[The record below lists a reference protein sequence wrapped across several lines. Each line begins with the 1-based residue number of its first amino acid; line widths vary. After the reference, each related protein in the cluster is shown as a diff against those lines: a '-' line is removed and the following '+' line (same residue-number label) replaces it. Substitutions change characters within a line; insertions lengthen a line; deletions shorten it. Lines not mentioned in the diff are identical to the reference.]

1 MLKNFFD
8 SLMLNI
14 KQNLN
19 KETIK
24 NRNPEIYDFK
34 ESIIDFII
42 W

>member
-19 KETIK
+19 KEIIK
-24 NRNPEIYDFK
+24 NRNPEIYDFN